1 MRTLPRV
8 DRVLVVMRSW
18 AACFQRARGVTAD
31 VTACARRNRQSEDV
45 RGAMWSRAGSEEEA
59 GLPLI
64 EQGLLGLCC
73 SAWLVAPGLGKGLWP
88 WVDGVSVSEH
98 T

>member
-1 MRTLPRV
+1 M
-8 DRVLVVMRSW
+8 VMRSW

-31 VTACARRNRQSEDV
+31 VTACARRNWQSEDV

-73 SAWLVAPGLGKGLWP
+73 SAWPVAPGLGKGLWP

>member
-1 MRTLPRV
+1 
-8 DRVLVVMRSW
+8 
-18 AACFQRARGVTAD
+18 
-31 VTACARRNRQSEDV
+31 
-45 RGAMWSRAGSEEEA
+45 MWSRAGSEEEA